1 MLKYHRIWIA
11 AGWIIVA
18 LILYLSLTPQPPEP
32 LTFDNADKLEH
43 AFAYAVL
50 SFWFCLL
57 YRLPLQ
63 RLVVIAASIGL
74 GVAVEYLQGWTGY
87 RNFEVMDMLA
97 DGVGVLSGW
106 LLVCTP
112 AGRLLDFVER
122 SATR

>member
-57 YRLPLQ
+57 
-63 RLVVIAASIGL
+63 
-74 GVAVEYLQGWTGY
+74 
-87 RNFEVMDMLA
+87 
-97 DGVGVLSGW
+97 
-106 LLVCTP
+106 
-112 AGRLLDFVER
+112 
-122 SATR
+122 